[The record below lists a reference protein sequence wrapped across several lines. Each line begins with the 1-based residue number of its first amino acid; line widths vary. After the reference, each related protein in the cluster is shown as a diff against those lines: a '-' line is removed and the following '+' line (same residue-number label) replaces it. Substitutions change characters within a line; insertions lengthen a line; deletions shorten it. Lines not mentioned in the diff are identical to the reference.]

1 MDEEVSKKFWHVDGS
16 MDYQSNE
23 IRELKGR
30 VNSLELKLGT
40 RDVVTDTDIV
50 EWISQ
55 NPKER
60 LRVLLANWDTGFCK
74 GMKFRDLVRKI
85 SKWIE
90 EVK

>member
-1 MDEEVSKKFWHVDGS
+1 MDDDDLWHIRGS

-23 IRELKGR
+23 IRKLKGR
-30 VNSLELKLGT
+30 VNSIELKLGM
-40 RDVVTDTDIV
+40 RDVMTDTDIV

-55 NPKER
+55 DPKNR
-60 LRVLLANWDTGFCK
+60 LRVLLANLDTGFCK
-74 GMKFRDLVRKI
+74 GIRFRDLVRKI